1 MSMSNLKSQISSL
14 KSQTSNLRFRIVLLV
29 SALALA
35 QASSAGTLTGTVRN
49 GTTGAVVA
57 GQDVVLIQLQGGM
70 ETVASAKTDAQGR
83 YALDHPSIGQ
93 APVLIRVNYRGVNF
107 HQNVPPGRAVADVEV
122 FEPTTDPA
130 AMELLSR
137 SIIVQ
142 PNGPTLIVGEEYSIH
157 NHSKPPKAYFKA
169 DGTFEF
175 EIPAGAE
182 IGQVAAWGP
191 SGMPVGQGTI
201 DKGKNRY
208 AIAFPFRPG
217 ENGIRLA
224 YQVPYPGNAAVVPAI
239 SGYAAK
245 RVTIVAPPTVQI
257 QAAGFSA
264 AGTDQGWNIYQRD
277 EVSPSAVLNISVS
290 GTAPPMSANEAQSAG
305 GSAAPASAASQ
316 LPGRL
321 DSLKW
326 PLIAGFG
333 VLFGLGVIFLWRR
346 PAASVAVAGD
356 GTKPPK
362 AAKAAQT
369 VAEVHQQVGNS
380 LDEIKETFFR
390 LELRRQAGTISEEDY
405 ARERARAEKY
415 IHDILKG

>member
-1 MSMSNLKSQISSL
+1 MKSAI
-14 KSQTSNLRFRIVLLV
+14 SNLRLVVVLLV
-29 SALALA
+29 CVLAFA
-35 QASSAGTLTGTVRN
+35 QAASAGTLTGTVHN
-49 GTTGAVVA
+49 GTTGKAVA

-70 ETVASAKTDAQGR
+70 ETVASTKTDAQGR
-83 YALDHPSIGQ
+83 YALDHPSIGA
-93 APVLIRVNYRGVNF
+93 APVLIRVPYRGVNF
-107 HQNVPPGRAVADVEV
+107 HQNVPPGRSVADVEV

-130 AMELLSR
+130 AMEILSR

-142 PNGPTLIVGEEYSIH
+142 PNGATLIVGEEYSIG
-157 NHSKPPKAYFKA
+157 NPSQPPKAYYKA
-169 DGTFEF
+169 DGTFAF

-182 IGQVAAWGP
+182 MGQVAAWGP
-191 SGMPVGQGTI
+191 AGMPVTQGTI

-224 YQVPYPGNAAVVPAI
+224 YQLPYPGNALVLPAT
-239 SGYAAK
+239 SEYAAK

-277 EVSPSAVLNISVS
+277 NVSRGALLNVSVS
-290 GTAPPMSANEAQSAG
+290 GTAPPMSADEGQSSG
-305 GSAAPASAASQ
+305 GAAAPQAAGSQ

-321 DSLKW
+321 DNLKW
-326 PLIAGFG
+326 PLIGGFG
-333 VLFGLGVIFLWRR
+333 ALFVLGVIFLWRR
-346 PAASVAVAGD
+346 PAPMSVPVAAD
-356 GTKPPK
+356 GLKPPK
-362 AAKAAQT
+362 PAKPAKAVQA

-380 LDEIKETFFR
+380 LDGIKETLFR
-390 LELRRQAGTISEEDY
+390 LELRRQAGTISEDDY

-415 IHDILKG
+415 IHDLLKG